1 MKMKRFTLLA
11 LLMAGMF
18 AFVSCEKD
26 EDTKDLSKD
35 ESEQQITIAEQDLE
49 TKSTEIV
56 ATDGYKIQAYYGQM
70 PSPFWYKTLTAKSE
84 KPSVAQKMLDVV
96 RSNSLLQNE
105 IEFYFY
111 DFIIYNFNDVIGTW
125 TWNPGTQSY
134 DYTNTPTDKVVVK
147 VPYPATSTT
156 NNVTVTY
163 YDFTTTPID
172 GETVPTGL
180 KVKIEYNGNQVF
192 TLAYTGSYI
201 DWYKYSYK
209 IDVAFGQFT
218 ISEEESYDESD
229 TDFGYVG
236 NFIFKKDGKTFYS
249 ENLNYTATLLTNQ
262 SVDFLVTG
270 TQVIGNLEFRM
281 RLEGNSADLE
291 TGDPNDF
298 LSLSLYTTG
307 GDKVGDFIFKQENL
321 EWVIYFK
328 FNTGEEVLAETLMPE
343 ISELLSDF
351 ITNMFYY

>member
-1 MKMKRFTLLA
+1 MLA

-70 PSPFWYKTLTAKSE
+70 DSPFWYKTLTAKSE

-105 IEFYFY
+105 IEFYYY
-111 DFIIYNFNDVIGTW
+111 DFIIYNFNDVTGTW
-125 TWNPGTQSY
+125 NWTQTGWTYENS
-134 DYTNTPTDKVVVK
+134 PTDKVVVK
-147 VPYPATSTT
+147 FPYPATSTT

-163 YDFTTTPID
+163 YDFTTTSLEE
-172 GETVPTGL
+172 ETVPTGL

-192 TLAYTGSYI
+192 TLAYTGSFT

-218 ISEEESYDESD
+218 ISEEESYDESE
-229 TDFGYVG
+229 TEFLFEG

-249 ENLNYTATLLTNQ
+249 QNLNYTATLLTNQ

-298 LSLSLYTTG
+298 VSLSLYTTG
-307 GDKVGDFIFKQENL
+307 GDKLGDFVFVEENL

-328 FNTGEEVLAETLMPE
+328 FNNGVQEPLDELMPN
-343 ISELLSDF
+343 ISALLSDF
-351 ITNMFYY
+351 ISNMFFY